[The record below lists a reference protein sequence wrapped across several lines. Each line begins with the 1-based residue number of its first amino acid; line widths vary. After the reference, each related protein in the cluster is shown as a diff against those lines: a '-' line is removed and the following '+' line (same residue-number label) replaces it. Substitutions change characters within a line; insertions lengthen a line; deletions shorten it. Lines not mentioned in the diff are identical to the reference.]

1 MSNLSSLD
9 ASALT
14 WLLEPDP
21 ANPGVRYFAL
31 AGLLDRPAGDPE
43 LVTARQGVMSS
54 GPVPAILDAQFPEGY
69 WNHPGNAYAPKYRG
83 TNWSVIFLAMLGAE
97 PADKGVRAGGGY
109 LLEHSR
115 AASGRF
121 RFTGSAA
128 SNVMVHC
135 LEGNLCAALL
145 DLGWLGDPRLDE
157 ALEGMARSVTGLG
170 MAPAEDRQAPVR
182 FYRSGN
188 SGPGFLCSANNHL
201 PCAWGAVKVLL
212 ALGKVPPE
220 SRTPAVT
227 SATIAATGDFLLG
240 RDPAVADYPTPFGGK
255 PNGSWFKFGYPLG
268 YVTDVLQNLEAL
280 AAAGFGADPR
290 MASGLDLV
298 RRKQDAKGRWKMEY
312 TYNGKMWADV
322 ETLGQPSKWVTLRAL
337 RVLKRAGQITIPAGF
352 AG

>member
-9 ASALT
+9 ARALT
-14 WLLEPDP
+14 WLLEPDT

-31 AGLLDRPAGDPE
+31 ADLLDRPAGDPAV
-43 LVTARQGVMSS
+43 VTARQGVMTS
-54 GPVPAILDAQFPEGY
+54 GPVSAILDAQFPAGY
-69 WNHPGNAYAPKYRG
+69 WSHPGNAYAPKYRG
-83 TNWSVIFLAMLGAE
+83 TTWSVIFLAMLGADPGDE
-97 PADKGVRAGGGY
+97 RVRAGGDY
-109 LLEHSR
+109 LLQHSR

-121 RFTGSAA
+121 RASAESA

-145 DLGWLGDPRLDE
+145 DLGWLGDLRLNA
-157 ALEGMARSVTGLG
+157 ALEGLARSVTGLG
-170 MAPAEDRQAPVR
+170 MAPAEDRQALVR

-212 ALGKVPPE
+212 AVGKVPSE

-227 SATIAATGDFLLG
+227 SAITTAVEFLLG

-255 PNGSWFKFGYPLG
+255 PSSSWFKFGYPLG

-290 MASGLDLV
+290 VAPGLDLV
-298 RRKQDAKGRWKMEY
+298 RRKQDAQGRWKMEY

-322 ETLGQPSKWVTLRAL
+322 EKPGQPSKWVTLRAL

>member
-9 ASALT
+9 ARALT
-14 WLLEPDP
+14 WLLESDT

-31 AGLLDRPAGDPE
+31 ADLLDRPAGDPDV
-43 LVTARQGVMSS
+43 VTARQGVMSG
-54 GPVPAILDAQFPEGY
+54 GPVPTILDAQFPEGY

-83 TNWSVIFLAMLGAE
+83 TTWSMIFLAMLGAE
-97 PADKGVRAGGGY
+97 PGDERVRAGGDY

-121 RFTGSAA
+121 RASAESA

-145 DLGWLGDPRLDE
+145 DLGWLGDPRLSA
-157 ALEGMARSVTGLG
+157 ALEGLARSVTGLG
-170 MAPAEDRQAPVR
+170 IAPAEDRQALVR

-188 SGPGFLCSANNHL
+188 SGPGFLCSGNNHL

-227 SATIAATGDFLLG
+227 SAITTAVEFLLG

-255 PNGSWFKFGYPLG
+255 PSSSWFKFGYPLG

-280 AAAGFGADPR
+280 TLAGFGTDPR
-290 MASGLDLV
+290 MAHGLDLV
-298 RRKQDAKGRWKMEY
+298 RRKQDAQGRWKMEY

-322 ETLGQPSKWVTLRAL
+322 ETPGQPSKWVTLRAL